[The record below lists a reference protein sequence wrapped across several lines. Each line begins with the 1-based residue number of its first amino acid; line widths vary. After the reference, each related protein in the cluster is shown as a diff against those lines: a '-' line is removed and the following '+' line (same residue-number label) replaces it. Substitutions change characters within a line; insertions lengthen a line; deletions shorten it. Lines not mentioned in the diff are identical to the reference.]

1 MRRLIAV
8 LVGSLMLLAGCGD
21 DSSGDDPS
29 RSGVEVVAAFYPLAE
44 AAARVG
50 GDPVDVTNLTSAGA
64 EPHDLELTTDQV
76 DAIEDAGVVFVMG
89 DDFQPAVEDAAERR
103 ADNTVVVLDALD
115 VVDDDPHVWLDP
127 VLMAELVE
135 VVLSGLETA
144 DPGSDVV
151 AEFRDNADAYVAELE
166 ALDDAYVSGL
176 ANCART
182 TMVTAHDAFGYL
194 AARYGLTVEAIAGIS
209 PDEEP
214 NPDRLAELSDLV
226 EEEGVTTIFTEELV
240 SPEIAETL
248 AREAGGL
255 RTAVLNPLEG
265 LTDEQVDAG
274 DDYISVMEDNLAE
287 LREALG
293 CS

>member
-1 MRRLIAV
+1 LIAV

-64 EPHDLELTTDQV
+64 EPHDLELTTGQV
-76 DAIEDAGVVFVMG
+76 DAIEDAAVVFVMG